1 MKLLLQ
7 GFWKSEND
15 CFGPYPNH
23 QPKKMLHI
31 YFSGLDLTLLNCCT
45 TIKRIEKVL

>member
-23 QPKKMLHI
+23 RPKKNVI

-45 TIKRIEKVL
+45 TIKPIEKVL